1 MQKFA
6 CLFGAALLL
15 QAGWV
20 FAAAEQEK
28 PLVARTWESFQKDS
42 ARIHQQMQPGGVYEH
57 TPANDQARVEAR
69 LSDMSKLLQAHSSQ
83 SEMSETDK
91 VALLNAQEEINGI
104 LQHNDNNRLICEH
117 VAPVGSHRPVT
128 TCQTYGEKIA
138 RQARDERYLEDRG
151 RTPQQKKA
159 SPSGK

>member
-1 MQKFA
+1 MRMLVN
-6 CLFGAALLL
+6 LFGAALLL
-15 QAGWV
+15 QAGLV
-20 FAAAEQEK
+20 GAAPAQEK
-28 PLVARTWESFQKDS
+28 PLVAQTLESFQKDS

-69 LSDMSKLLQAHSSQ
+69 LADMYKLLEAHNAQ

-128 TCQTYGEKIA
+128 TCQTYGEKLA
-138 RQARDERYLEDRG
+138 RQQRDERYLQDRG
-151 RTPQQKKA
+151 RTPQLKSDK
-159 SPSGK
+159 SGK